1 MRKPSIILVI
11 IPALCFCFAGW
22 TSCKKAPATKE
33 EATKQIISNLLDSCK
48 AGKNEDAVKQFNE
61 FMPEEEKSRGR
72 AIDVSTSDGKQK
84 AERLCREIN
93 QKYGSGYEF
102 GKMETQGE
110 MIAWNV
116 FPKGSNEGQMWAFK
130 QVSDKWILVDIDP
143 AKR

>member
-1 MRKPSIILVI
+1 MRKPSLILIAILAVC
-11 IPALCFCFAGW
+11 LCFAGW
-22 TSCKKAPATKE
+22 TSCKKKPATKE

-61 FMPEEEKSRGR
+61 FMPEEEKNRGR

-110 MIAWNV
+110 MIAWSV

-130 QVSDKWILVDIDP
+130 QVGDKWILVDIDP

>member
-1 MRKPSIILVI
+1 VKKSSIVLTIILI
-11 IPALCFCFAGW
+11 LTFCFTGW
-22 TSCKKAPATKE
+22 TSCKKKPATKE
-33 EATKQIISNLLDSCK
+33 EATKQVISNLLDSCK
-48 AGKNEDAVKQFNE
+48 AGKNEDAVKQFND

-72 AIDVSTSDGKQK
+72 AIDASTSDGKQK

-110 MIAWNV
+110 AIGWNV
-116 FPKGSNEGQMWAFK
+116 FPKGSNEGQIWAFK
-130 QVSDKWILVDIDP
+130 PNGDKWILVDIDP

>member
-1 MRKPSIILVI
+1 MNRPSIILLIV
-11 IPALCFCFAGW
+11 LGLSFCLAGW
-22 TSCKKAPATKE
+22 TSCSRKPATKE

-61 FMPEEEKSRGR
+61 FMPEEEKARGR
-72 AIDVSTSDGKQK
+72 AIDVSTPDGKQK
-84 AERLCREIN
+84 ADRLCREIN
-93 QKYGSGYEF
+93 QKYGGGYEF
-102 GKMETQGE
+102 GKMETQGD

-130 QVSDKWILVDIDP
+130 QVKEKWILVDIDP